1 MVKRAREEVSKLTGV
16 VLLHDARHVLLAFN
30 PTSNP
35 LLSITTLIF
44 NYHVWTFRSFC
55 RTLAR
60 PPPFKRGAQRLVNST
75 LAHMPGSV
83 RRDSAGERALQL
95 ALDPPEHAV
104 CIFGDGSSLGNP
116 GPSGAGFSLRGP
128 GVPKERHSIA
138 LGLGDNNDG
147 EMQAIRLGLLRAK
160 ALVHRFRRGAEGKVA
175 LLLFS
180 DSLGCLGYLLKG
192 WKTAV
197 DRGLARATKAIYRAC
212 KKLFDVALIWVRGHS
227 KIPGNEDADEDAKE
241 GAKRARDSK
250 LQRAAH
256 TKSIGLDDPS

>member
-1 MVKRAREEVSKLTGV
+1 MA
-16 VLLHDARHVLLAFN
+16 
-30 PTSNP
+30 
-35 LLSITTLIF
+35 TLGLQRWI
-44 NYHVWTFRSFC
+44 
-55 RTLAR
+55 L
-60 PPPFKRGAQRLVNST
+60 PP
-75 LAHMPGSV
+75 
-83 RRDSAGERALQL
+83 
-95 ALDPPEHAV
+95 
-104 CIFGDGSSLGNP
+104 
-116 GPSGAGFSLRGP
+116 GAGRP
-128 GVPKERHSIA
+128 HSIA

-160 ALVHRFRRGAEGKVA
+160 VLVNRFRRGAEGKVA

-227 KIPGNEDADEDAKE
+227 KIPGNEDADEDAKK

-256 TKSIGLDDPS
+256 TKSIGLNEPS